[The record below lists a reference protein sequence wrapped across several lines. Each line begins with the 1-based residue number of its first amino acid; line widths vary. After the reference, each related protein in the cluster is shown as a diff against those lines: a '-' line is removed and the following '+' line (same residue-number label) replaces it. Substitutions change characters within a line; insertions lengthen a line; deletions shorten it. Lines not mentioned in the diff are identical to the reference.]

1 MSQIRYHTPHSR
13 IAATDL
19 MFGVMMSSADAAG
32 LASQV
37 PGDGG
42 ILHGGHLRAGPT
54 LDIHPGAALIPLDYA
69 AARPTWQALRWE
81 IAIGLEWSSFDNP
94 AVGHVRVDTVYLDID
109 NNNPIDTGVSGV
121 FVRNPATGDVS
132 MRQEPTHRIFGA
144 QLRIEQGVEV
154 EAGSWAAARA
164 LLEAPRKGCPIAY
177 VYVVRAAEAPDR
189 IAGVIDARTLL
200 NWALPTRRP
209 QLVYPQDIELGTLSP
224 DPGTAGIE
232 IKPEQWIGV
241 GEDNGVSGSPTTLRI
256 QGMRLAGTQPPNGV
270 VRYVDAYGAC
280 RVVRPGQ
287 VLAEDFV
294 FTAAERAVWLTT
306 RGSTEAFLGGV
317 ECELRVTN
325 LSDPPG
331 DWAQIGTVEASG
343 SGDLTWSWEWK
354 DWDRHREERVHLRLR
369 RVSNQ
374 GADVARTRT
383 VEIQAYGEDFR
394 PFRGEVA
401 VEVSL
406 LDVDD
411 PTAYGDSTINLVD
424 PTDRK
429 SVV

>member
-1 MSQIRYHTPHSR
+1 M
-13 IAATDL
+13 
-19 MFGVMMSSADAAG
+19 
-32 LASQV
+32 
-37 PGDGG
+37 
-42 ILHGGHLRAGPT
+42 
-54 LDIHPGAALIPLDYA
+54 
-69 AARPTWQALRWE
+69 
-81 IAIGLEWSSFDNP
+81 
-94 AVGHVRVDTVYLDID
+94 
-109 NNNPIDTGVSGV
+109 
-121 FVRNPATGDVS
+121 
-132 MRQEPTHRIFGA
+132 
-144 QLRIEQGVEV
+144 
-154 EAGSWAAARA
+154 
-164 LLEAPRKGCPIAY
+164 
-177 VYVVRAAEAPDR
+177 
-189 IAGVIDARTLL
+189 
-200 NWALPTRRP
+200 
-209 QLVYPQDIELGTLSP
+209 
-224 DPGTAGIE
+224 
-232 IKPEQWIGV
+232 
-241 GEDNGVSGSPTTLRI
+241 SGSPTTLRI

-424 PTDRK
+424 PTTGASLITAAWSQRRIFGTNDQGRLVFGVFV
-429 SVV
+429 SPWSAGVRNLRIRPVVYVNAPGGIPNPGVEPAYVASQGFEVRMTFAV